1 MLVKGVPVMINLWE
15 INFSSF
21 SGAKEDTFSLH
32 GYFCVSLSEGVKQ
45 YCDEDKLFYRKLIC
59 ATDSKETA
67 SKT

>member
-1 MLVKGVPVMINLWE
+1 MLVKCVPVMIDLWE
-15 INFSSF
+15 INSSCF

-32 GYFCVSLSEGVKQ
+32 GYLCVSLSEGVKQ

-59 ATDSKETA
+59 ATDSEETA

>member
-1 MLVKGVPVMINLWE
+1 MLVKDAPVMINLWE